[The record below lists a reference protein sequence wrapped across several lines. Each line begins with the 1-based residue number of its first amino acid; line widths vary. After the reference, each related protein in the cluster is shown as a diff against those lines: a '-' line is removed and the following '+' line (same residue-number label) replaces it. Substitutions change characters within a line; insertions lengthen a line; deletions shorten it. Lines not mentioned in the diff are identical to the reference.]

1 MSLSQGGVSPR
12 EPPSNASLCA
22 RVTTLLV
29 RQGSGSA
36 AVPQT
41 VRPRAR
47 SSFRKPESSCPA
59 DRQAFTV
66 PPLRLPPAQTSPPR
80 SYDARGSS
88 SPAGKRQL
96 GAQELQVSHPPRCA
110 PAPAPLVRTPASSR
124 AGSSTDAGALAFPAL
139 PRPADRPPRAPPRGP
154 PTSLAPRSPPAAQVR
169 RPEAHPARR
178 RSLRPLA
185 CAGQSSCPCAGLP
198 RLGGPAA
205 GFGWACACELCA
217 PGAHPLALQPAP
229 SASTV
234 AGRLACASL
243 CWHARLAAGA
253 GGAPRQAAG
262 VWCG

>member
-205 GFGWACACELCA
+205 GFGWACWCCA
-217 PGAHPLALQPAP
+217 F
-229 SASTV
+229 
-234 AGRLACASL
+234 
-243 CWHARLAAGA
+243 
-253 GGAPRQAAG
+253 
-262 VWCG
+262 